1 MNKLVG
7 VGFKLFPLFITGFAD
22 PAEDALSFCPGMVN
36 PFKADIALRI
46 IECIADRVFAVSGL
60 GTINRPPGKL
70 AGQLRDGDAE

>member
-46 IECIADRVFAVSGL
+46 LKSLANGVFPVGRL
-60 GTINRPPGKL
+60 
-70 AGQLRDGDAE
+70 